1 MNYSIFGK
9 NMENIR
15 KHRFSR
21 LVTTKAGRNYLVSKA
36 KYFTTKNV
44 SKHLSAIEIKITQ
57 IFMNKAVYWA
67 LIMIK

>member
-1 MNYSIFGK
+1 
-9 NMENIR
+9 MENIR

-57 IFMNKAVYWA
+57 IFMNKAVY
-67 LIMIK
+67 